1 MVNFSVEASR
11 AIRPYF
17 FRAPC
22 SDHIQPREFQL
33 AAAEYALAKDHC
45 IIGDAP
51 GVGKTLETI
60 LIGNA
65 INARNTL
72 VVCPASLRLNW
83 DREIRMG
90 STIEGLR
97 TYPVLKAKDGIGP
110 HSHYTIISYD
120 LLRNEPIFNAL
131 MDQRWDHLILDE
143 GHFLK
148 DCKGNKRTKAIC
160 GWTDGGVYQPG
171 ITDVS
176 GRITM
181 ATGTPMPNG
190 PIEMYVPIRL
200 LCWPAIDE
208 MSLAEFRREYYGYGE
223 GFVRI
228 RGKVQ
233 WSDRVLNVPRNL
245 DDLQFRLRKF
255 LMVRRLKED
264 VLHELPPKHWHVF
277 PLAITPAMRKAL
289 KHPGWKTA
297 EKLYEMDSHAFDRG
311 VPVDGEVSTARRLL
325 GEAKAPAIADY
336 VNDLIAE
343 GVGKVIVAAWHH
355 SVLDFLREKLDHH
368 GLVYMDGRTSTTKK
382 QMAVDMFQYD
392 GKVTIILGQMGP
404 LGTGWNLSAAQ
415 DVVNAEPSWV
425 SGQND
430 QLLDRPHRMGQ
441 TGSYVLGH
449 IPVVPNTMDE
459 RILSTVIEKDKSI
472 HASLDKIS

>member
-1 MVNFSVEASR
+1 MGNYSVERSR
-11 AIRPYF
+11 AVAPLFY
-17 FRAPC
+17 RAPC

-33 AAAEYALAKDHC
+33 AAAEYALARDHC

-51 GVGKTLETI
+51 GVGKTLECI
-60 LIGNA
+60 LVGNA

-72 VVCPASLRLNW
+72 CICPASLRLNW
-83 DREIRMG
+83 DREIRIG

-120 LLRNEPIFNAL
+120 LLRNESIFNAL

-143 GHFLK
+143 AHALK
-148 DCKGNKRTKAIC
+148 DPKGNKRTKAIC
-160 GWTDGGVYQPG
+160 GWTDAGVYQPG
-171 ITDVS
+171 IADVS

-181 ATGTPMPNG
+181 ATGTLLPNQ
-190 PIEMYVPIRL
+190 PIECYNAIRL
-200 LCWPAIDE
+200 LDWEAIDE

-228 RGKVQ
+228 RGQVQ

-245 DDLQFRLRKF
+245 DDLQYRLRRH

-264 VLHELPPKHWHVF
+264 VLQELPPKQWHVF

-289 KHPGWKTA
+289 KHPGWKQA
-297 EKLYEMDSHAFDRG
+297 EKLYEMDAHAFDRG
-311 VPVDGEVSTARRLL
+311 VPVDGEISTARRLL

-336 VNDLIAE
+336 VNDLLAE
-343 GVGKVIVAAWHH
+343 GISKVIVAAWHH
-355 SVLDFLREKLDHH
+355 SVLDFLREKLEHH
-368 GLVYMDGRTSTTKK
+368 GLVYVDGRTSTVNK
-382 QMAVDMFQYD
+382 QKAVDMFQYD
-392 GKVTIILGQMGP
+392 DQVKIILGQMKP
-404 LGTGWNLSAAQ
+404 LGTGWSLTAAQ

-425 SGQND
+425 SGEND
-430 QLLDRPHRMGQ
+430 QLLDRPHRIGQ
-441 TGSYVLGH
+441 VGSYVLGH
-449 IPVVPNTMDE
+449 IPVVPGTMDE
-459 RILSTVIEKDKSI
+459 RMLSVVIEKDKNI
-472 HASLDKIS
+472 YKALDAI